1 MTDTYREVKETTIAQ
16 PAESGPSKLARQEHR
31 MTVAERIVYLIGGII
46 IALLAIR
53 FILMLLGAN
62 RGSGF
67 ADFIY
72 TVSHPFAAP
81 FFGLFSYD
89 ETFGQSRFEV
99 GTLVAILVYAIL
111 MVIIARLVTIGS
123 HRADR

>member
-1 MTDTYREVKETTIAQ
+1 MAETYREIKETTVEQ
-16 PAESGPSKLARQEHR
+16 PAAEPTKLARQEHR
-31 MTVAERIVYLIGGII
+31 MTVAERIIYLIGGII
-46 IALLAIR
+46 ITLLAIR

-89 ETFGQSRFEV
+89 ETFG
-99 GTLVAILVYAIL
+99 
-111 MVIIARLVTIGS
+111 
-123 HRADR
+123 